1 MAKEIKCDICGSPMQ
16 SRIENCKLTYKGQDY
31 HTDAL
36 VYYCTCGYK
45 KLGTCD
51 VHIWFDDEPEKQSQI
66 LDTKTPRIRKIEKP
80 IDAPKESETES
91 EKESIQESLTKELIK
106 ETEQEPR
113 LFHPKE
119 DREQDVLRRKMPWP
133 FGHGKYAASD
143 EWLDYMLEK
152 HPWFERFYM
161 RFISFDHRQDR
172 YLAQHK
178 PNYRAIHHN
187 ILYDTAKA
195 ELFYD
200 ETIKDGKS
208 LIKRYYYVTGND
220 KYFCIRIK
228 YGEKDDMDVKSV
240 DEIKRL
246 LEKQPEIYTKVI
258 HEKVENMEDGHPVK
272 EDEKENTPQE
282 TTENTEESK
291 TDPTNG
297 RRPII

>member
-1 MAKEIKCDICGSPMQ
+1 MSGLIICL
-16 SRIENCKLTYKGQDY
+16 K
-31 HTDAL
+31 
-36 VYYCTCGYK
+36 
-45 KLGTCD
+45 
-51 VHIWFDDEPEKQSQI
+51 
-66 LDTKTPRIRKIEKP
+66 
-80 IDAPKESETES
+80 
-91 EKESIQESLTKELIK
+91 
-106 ETEQEPR
+106 
-113 LFHPKE
+113 
-119 DREQDVLRRKMPWP
+119 
-133 FGHGKYAASD
+133 
-143 EWLDYMLEK
+143 K
-152 HPWFERFYM
+152 HPWFEKFYM

-172 YLAQHK
+172 YLSQHK